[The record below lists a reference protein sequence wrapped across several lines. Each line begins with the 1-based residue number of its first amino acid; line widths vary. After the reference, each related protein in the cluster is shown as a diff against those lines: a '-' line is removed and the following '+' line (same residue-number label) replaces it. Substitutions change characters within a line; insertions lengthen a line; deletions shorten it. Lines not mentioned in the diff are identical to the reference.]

1 VYSYLP
7 LVQQIDKTRPVYVL
21 DDGVMTSGKEF
32 PFESIEHVART
43 CLPFVQAIAA
53 KHSTGSGAGGE
64 QVVTL
69 AGWSYGGVVASAVAK
84 LLSGAAVSAQE
95 AGAIRVNALVLF
107 DSPLRAPKKA
117 SSAENDEEEG
127 VHTTAPII
135 ESEAA
140 DSAALDLQ
148 ARTQRHFRACTDLLR
163 KFHNEQGECAAG
175 DEKASQPLRCAIAD
189 VRPEQTDYDCG
200 IEAAAELTSGD
211 AVRITV
217 PGTHWTM
224 LFQDNVVS
232 VGKAIRAF
240 L

>member
-1 VYSYLP
+1 MFSLRSYLP

-21 DDGVMTSGKEF
+21 DDGVMTSGKAF

-43 CLPFVQAIAA
+43 CLPFVLAIAH
-53 KHSTGSGAGGE
+53 KHGASAAGAE
-64 QVVTL
+64 KVLTL
-69 AGWSYGGVVASAVAK
+69 AGWSYGGVVASVVAK
-84 LLSGAAVSAQE
+84 LLADAAQGE
-95 AGAIRVNALVLF
+95 GIRVNALVLF
-107 DSPLRAPKKA
+107 DSPLRAPKMAA
-117 SSAENDEEEG
+117 SADGDADG
-127 VHTTAPII
+127 VHSTAPII

-140 DSAALDLQ
+140 NSAALDLQ
-148 ARTQRHFRACTDLLR
+148 ARTQGHFRACTDLLR
-163 KFHNEQGECAAG
+163 KFYDSQAECSASTTAG
-175 DEKASQPLRCAIAD
+175 PALRCRIAD

-200 IEAAAELTSGD
+200 LDAAAELTSGE

-224 LFQDNVVS
+224 LFQDNVIS

>member
-1 VYSYLP
+1 
-7 LVQQIDKTRPVYVL
+7 VQQIDKTRPVYVL

-53 KHSTGSGAGGE
+53 RHSARIGGAAGE

-84 LLSGAAVSAQE
+84 LLSGAAEESQT
-95 AGAIRVNALVLF
+95 GGIRVNALVLF

-117 SSAENDEEEG
+117 SSAEADDEDG
-127 VHTTAPII
+127 VHATAPII
-135 ESEAA
+135 ESEVA
-140 DSAALDLQ
+140 DGAALDLQ
-148 ARTQRHFRACTDLLR
+148 TRTQRHFRACTDLLR
-163 KFHNEQGECAAG
+163 KFHSEQRECIAAG
-175 DEKASQPLRCAIAD
+175 EKAMQMLCCAVAD

-200 IEAAAELTSGD
+200 LEAAAELTSGD

-224 LFQDNVVS
+224 LFQDNVVT
-232 VGKAIRAF
+232 VGMAIRAF